1 MLCCLRQARSSMNKS
16 SEETKSMHGQH
27 NHCSQALACL
37 KGTPASPLSFSF
49 LFFFLSFFDSP
60 PLSLS
65 LPPSLSPS
73 LPLSLSWDQLG
84 FYFSKRDKLAWLMCS
99 VLSWRHSTIKLL
111 PVPNPHVVW
120 SYCYS
125 LFGKRRFQNE
135 HLIFFMLGKQSM
147 ILTRCFFL
155 LVHV

>member
-49 LFFFLSFFDSP
+49 LFFFLSFFDSLSL

-65 LPPSLSPS
+65 PP
-73 LPLSLSWDQLG
+73 LSWDQLG

-120 SYCYS
+120 SYCYW

-155 LVHV
+155 LVHG